1 MWLDHPQI
9 QEGLEIHTA
18 SGRHRKGGATG
29 HAHIPPPHRP
39 KRQRDSATGK
49 CVYIHS
55 DFETYNMLTV
65 ADWLRVDSG
74 GPWLF
79 VKVSFC
85 LSVGEEQN
93 KEE

>member
-1 MWLDHPQI
+1 MHRFLH
-9 QEGLEIHTA
+9 HT
-18 SGRHRKGGATG
+18 GQRD
-29 HAHIPPPHRP
+29 
-39 KRQRDSATGK
+39 RQRDRATEK
-49 CVYIHS
+49 SVLYTVN
-55 DFETYNMLTV
+55 FETYNVVLTV

>member
-1 MWLDHPQI
+1 MRNTQPHEDRKEV
-9 QEGLEIHTA
+9 EGLAMHRFLHHT
-18 SGRHRKGGATG
+18 GQRD
-29 HAHIPPPHRP
+29 
-39 KRQRDSATGK
+39 RQRDRATEK
-49 CVYIHS
+49 SVLYTVN
-55 DFETYNMLTV
+55 FETYNVVLTV